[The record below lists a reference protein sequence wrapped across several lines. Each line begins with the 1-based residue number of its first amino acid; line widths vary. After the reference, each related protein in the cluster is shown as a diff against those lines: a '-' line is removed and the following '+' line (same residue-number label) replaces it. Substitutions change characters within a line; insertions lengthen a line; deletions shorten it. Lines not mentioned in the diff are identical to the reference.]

1 MAEALEYIEEILGE
15 LGKCGSMIQ
24 THHTMLDLI
33 LNRKLQEAQAA
44 GIPVRCEYDDMSGLE
59 LTTMELCAL
68 FANLLDNAIEANERC
83 SEETERRL
91 EVECRRRERMLIITV
106 QNRMTAEAAGKGI
119 RILERTEKD
128 KPGHG
133 YGMKSIRKVVNSYGG
148 SIEADIKGN
157 LFQIKV
163 LLSGFGEFGQADTD

>member
-1 MAEALEYIEEILGE
+1 
-15 LGKCGSMIQ
+15 
-24 THHTMLDLI
+24 
-33 LNRKLQEAQAA
+33 
-44 GIPVRCEYDDMSGLE
+44 
-59 LTTMELCAL
+59 
-68 FANLLDNAIEANERC
+68 
-83 SEETERRL
+83 
-91 EVECRRRERMLIITV
+91 MLIITV